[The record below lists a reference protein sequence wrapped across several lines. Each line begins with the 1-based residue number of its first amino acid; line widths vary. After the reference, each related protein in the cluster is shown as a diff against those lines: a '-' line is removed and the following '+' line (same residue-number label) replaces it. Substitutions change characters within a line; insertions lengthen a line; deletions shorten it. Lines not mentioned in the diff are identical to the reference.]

1 MRCIQLCDPEHNIAN
16 GQAGKEVLENAEA
29 ANVVEPEQFGSRK
42 RHKASTAC
50 LCKVLLTDILRQKR
64 HAGALAMNDAKGC
77 YDRIHHVV
85 AILVLMSFGLS
96 WLPTK
101 ILFEA
106 LQLAEHRIKT
116 GYGVS
121 EHVYGNSIIP
131 EMGTRQGNSLGPST
145 RILISCIMIR
155 VMKKKRPRSR
165 FVVVTVTFIN
175 QHCLFCLCR

>member
-131 EMGTRQGNSLGPST
+131 EMGT
-145 RILISCIMIR
+145 
-155 VMKKKRPRSR
+155 
-165 FVVVTVTFIN
+165 
-175 QHCLFCLCR
+175 